1 MAAKYKSPQRIHR
14 KRTKGWRIPPNTVC
28 VTRPGRWSNPFRVG
42 GWFKWERRGAIR
54 PLREAGRPG
63 QRGFTLIT
71 DKAMA
76 VAWFARLMKIDDRDL
91 SELRGKN
98 LACWCRPGETCHADL
113 LLRLANQRLPT
124 PPTNTSKP

>member
-1 MAAKYKSPQRIHR
+1 MAAKYKSPQRIQR
-14 KRTKGWRIPPNTVC
+14 KRTKGWRIPPNTLC

-42 GWFKWERRGAIR
+42 GLFKWEPRGVIPPWCRANH
-54 PLREAGRPG
+54 PG
-63 QRGFTLIT
+63 ERGFTQIT

-98 LACWCRPGETCHADL
+98 LACWCSPGEACHADL

-124 PPTNTSKP
+124 PPRNHG